1 VFQKNVAPERTLS
14 KFAQSCYVHVVTA
27 SRRGGNEQNRTNM
40 MTWLSAQIDPPPES
54 NFMAPGAAGPLSF
67 FSPAPEELV
76 GSICFC
82 FFLRGGA
89 RSLMTKGLEWA
100 EFRSPTR
107 FSAGASREVAVISCV
122 FPRVGDSRTP
132 CLSTDDQVINYALLL
147 AVRLEKDSAKT
158 RNPHGVGVPN

>member
-1 VFQKNVAPERTLS
+1 MFQKNVAPERTLS

-67 FSPAPEELV
+67 FFPSTRGVSRVDL
-76 GSICFC
+76 FL

-122 FPRVGDSRTP
+122 FPRVGDSLTA

>member
-1 VFQKNVAPERTLS
+1 MFQKNVAPERTLS

-40 MTWLSAQIDPPPES
+40 MTWLSAQTDPPPES

-82 FFLRGGA
+82 IFLRSGA

-107 FSAGASREVAVISCV
+107 FSAGASREAAVISCV

>member
-1 VFQKNVAPERTLS
+1 MFQKNVAPERTLS

-67 FSPAPEELV
+67 FFL
-76 GSICFC
+76 FL

>member
-1 VFQKNVAPERTLS
+1 MFQKNVAPERTLS

-67 FSPAPEELV
+67 FAPAPEELV